1 MNKQYV
7 LDLISQLNIAEHAY
21 YVLNKPVMSDGE
33 YDKLF
38 NELKEIEKNY
48 SELIF
53 SFSPTQRVTGTP
65 DNAFTQVEHK
75 QRMYSLDNSES
86 LEDIQKWIEK
96 NEKLTDLNLFP
107 ITVEPKIDGLAI
119 SLIYKDNVLQQGLT
133 RGDGIIGEDV
143 THNIKTIK
151 NIPLKLPDGFNN
163 EFEIR
168 GEIYMPSSSFDE
180 LNKQKVSDK
189 KKLEELLSIEK
200 NQLSEMQKEQIRN
213 LRSEGV
219 SEFINSRNAAAGSLR
234 QKNSEI
240 TATRDLRLLAYQLI
254 QHGEQ
259 KQLPYSEQI
268 SKMKLFG
275 FNTNNI
281 FEAKN
286 IKEIKSYL
294 DNIESSRNK
303 LEFQIDGA
311 VLKVN
316 STQIQDEL
324 GYTAKSPRWALAY
337 KFSAE
342 EQTTKILDIKLQ
354 VGRTGAIT
362 PVAVLDPVNVGGALI
377 SFATLHNPDE
387 IKRKDLR
394 INDFVIVKRAGD
406 VIPEV
411 VSSIK
416 ERRDKSQKVW
426 EMQKICPCGEFKI
439 EFVKDEKVP
448 RCSGFQNC
456 KIAKKETLI
465 FFASKSG
472 LDIDGL
478 GRETVE
484 VLISNNLVKSFE
496 DFYNLTFEQLI
507 VLPQWKDKKTNNLLE
522 AISKS
527 ISSHPYDLLS
537 ALGIRYIGNQT
548 AKLLLNSFGSLN
560 EVFNA
565 STERIEGIHG
575 LSTSVA
581 SSLKEW
587 YERSENKLLLQRL
600 KEIGFNTDQKIETT
614 KGVFNGRTFVLTG
627 TLVNYSRQEAT
638 SIVESFGG
646 IVTSSVSKNTNFVVA
661 GEKAGSKLE
670 KAKKLGLEIIDENKF
685 EELFELNS

>member
-21 YVLNKPVMSDGE
+21 YVLNNPVMSDGE

-65 DNAFTQVEHK
+65 DNAFNQVEHK

-133 RGDGIIGEDV
+133 RGDGIFGEDV

-600 KEIGFNTDQKIETT
+600 KEIGFNTDQKIITT

>member
-65 DNAFTQVEHK
+65 DNAFNQVEHK

-484 VLISNNLVKSFE
+484 VLISNNLVQSFE

-600 KEIGFNTDQKIETT
+600 KEIGFNTDQKIITT

>member
-65 DNAFTQVEHK
+65 DNAFNQVEHK

-96 NEKLTDLNLFP
+96 NQKLTDLNLFP

-259 KQLPYSEQI
+259 KQIPYSEQI

-484 VLISNNLVKSFE
+484 VLISNNLVQSFE

>member
-65 DNAFTQVEHK
+65 DNAFNQVEHK

-96 NEKLTDLNLFP
+96 NQKLTDLNLFP

-600 KEIGFNTDQKIETT
+600 KEIGFNTDQKIITT

>member
-21 YVLNKPVMSDGE
+21 YVLNNPVMSDGE

-119 SLIYKDNVLQQGLT
+119 SLIYKDNILQQGLT

-143 THNIKTIK
+143 THNIRTIK

-484 VLISNNLVKSFE
+484 VLISNNLVQSFE